1 MDSDGG
7 QTATSAEDE
16 SLEVPDDVVP
26 EEIVPEV
33 VPDNTVPEKVV
44 PEEVVPEEVVPE
56 EVVPEDVVPEEGVPK
71 DVVPE
76 DGVPGVQPEMSPEDI
91 VRVEPSSLVED
102 VTVVEVT
109 GELIPPHSS

>member
-16 SLEVPDDVVP
+16 PLEVLDDVVP

-33 VPDNTVPEKVV
+33 VPEK
-44 PEEVVPEEVVPE
+44 VVPE

-76 DGVPGVQPEMSPEDI
+76 DVVPGVQPEMSPEDI

-109 GELIPPHSS
+109 GELIPPNCS

>member
-1 MDSDGG
+1 MPVDSDGG

-33 VPDNTVPEKVV
+33 VPDNTVPEK
-44 PEEVVPEEVVPE
+44 VVPE